1 MEVTWIKQ
9 KFRRLSSSEGNAV
22 VCSEKKKTELSART
36 EVKNKAQS
44 LNEEGD

>member
-1 MEVTWIKQ
+1 MEVTWIMQ
-9 KFRRLSSSEGNAV
+9 KRHRLSSLEGNAT
-22 VCSEKKKTELSART
+22 VCSEKNKTELSAHT